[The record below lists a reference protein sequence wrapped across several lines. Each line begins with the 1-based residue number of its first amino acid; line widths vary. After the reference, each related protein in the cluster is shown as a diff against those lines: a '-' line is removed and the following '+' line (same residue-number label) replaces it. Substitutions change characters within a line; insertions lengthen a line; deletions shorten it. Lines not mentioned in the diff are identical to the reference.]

1 MLILNQAKKEMN
13 TDQIIKGGLFII
25 GNIALSVT
33 LCTYII
39 YLVYKSQLFRNIKDE
54 YEPIKNALLTYALV
68 TVYRDLIETGNY
80 NYNEYDGHQ
89 LPSLSGADA
98 INALMS
104 YIYKSD
110 NPHMQSKYNAIQRF
124 LSNYLRTSMDQEAFL
139 ETFIIL
145 TSKESEDEQ
154 QEEQQTVAIESKP
167 KEE

>member
-1 MLILNQAKKEMN
+1 MN

-39 YLVYKSQLFRNIKDE
+39 YIVYKSQIFKKYNDE

-68 TVYRDLIETGNY
+68 TIYNGIIESDNY
-80 NYNEYDGHQ
+80 NYDVYDGHS
-89 LPSLSGADA
+89 LPPLSGADA
-98 INALMS
+98 INALMA

-124 LSNYLRTSMDQEAFL
+124 LSNYLRSREDQELFL
-139 ETFIIL
+139 ESFIL
-145 TSKESEDEQ
+145 TINNKHSQDKSELDIELGESVDSDAKQ
-154 QEEQQTVAIESKP
+154 